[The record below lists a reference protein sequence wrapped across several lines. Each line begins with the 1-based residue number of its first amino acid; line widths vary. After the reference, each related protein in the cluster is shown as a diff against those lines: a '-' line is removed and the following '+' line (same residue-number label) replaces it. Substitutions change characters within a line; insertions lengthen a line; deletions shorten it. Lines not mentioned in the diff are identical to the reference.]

1 MTFRFPLSARLLAV
15 ALLAFAGL
23 ATAQEA
29 ASSKAVEPEFVE
41 GREYTRL
48 DPPAQVR
55 SSGNQIE
62 VVEVFGYNCVHCA
75 HFAPFVSQWA
85 KEQKPDVKFDLVPA
99 AFGGIWDV
107 YARVYY
113 TALTMGV
120 ADITHDALFK
130 ALHEE
135 RIPVKNME
143 DIANFYAEHGV
154 DKAQF
159 LSTIDSFPVNDKI
172 ADARQRALAY
182 GVDATP
188 TVIVAGKY
196 KVLAPREGGF
206 PRMLKVIDFLVEKER
221 AANVGK

>member
-1 MTFRFPLSARLLAV
+1 MARISASVYTSHVPAV
-15 ALLAFAGL
+15 GAAIDLGK
-23 ATAQEA
+23 TAEPYWQPVFKGYDF
-29 ASSKAVEPEFVE
+29 SK
-41 GREYTRL
+41 
-48 DPPAQVR
+48 
-55 SSGNQIE
+55 
-62 VVEVFGYNCVHCA
+62 
-75 HFAPFVSQWA
+75 QWL

-154 DKAQF
+154 DKA
-159 LSTIDSFPVNDKI
+159 
-172 ADARQRALAY
+172 
-182 GVDATP
+182 
-188 TVIVAGKY
+188 
-196 KVLAPREGGF
+196 
-206 PRMLKVIDFLVEKER
+206 
-221 AANVGK
+221 